1 MYAVGGETDLTEVIL
16 DHLTGYELAKT
27 FDPAAIEAKWYAHW
41 EQGGLFRPE
50 RPDAQP
56 FTIVN
61 PSQFTNDLGVTRTFN
76 IGGTQNLQFRWEV
89 FNVINH
95 VNYNAPVTSLNSG
108 TFGQI
113 LTAGDPRIMQF
124 AVKFSY

>member
-1 MYAVGGETDLTEVIL
+1 M
-16 DHLTGYELAKT
+16 
-27 FDPAAIEAKWYAHW
+27 
-41 EQGGLFRPE
+41 
-50 RPDAQP
+50 
-56 FTIVN
+56 N
-61 PSQFTNDLGVTRTFN
+61 PSQFNNDLAVTRTFRLA
-76 IGGTQNLQFRWEV
+76 GTQTMQVRWEV

-124 AVKFSY
+124 ALKFSY